1 MSTRRDYRKGLFSP
15 AEIAFAQAAEAQYNE
30 APQGAFFLCAEH
42 DRELGGG
49 SPLSYIRVK

>member
-30 APQGAFFLCAEH
+30 APQGAFFFALELLQH
-42 DRELGGG
+42 FIRELFHRHEVG
-49 SPLSYIRVK
+49 